1 VIARGLR
8 ADVAIWDM
16 SGIEAAGS
24 WDPVA
29 LLLAGPMRVRDL
41 LVEGRQ
47 VVASGQVVT
56 LDLPAVIA
64 RQNLLVRRLME

>member
-1 VIARGLR
+1 
-8 ADVAIWDM
+8 
-16 SGIEAAGS
+16 
-24 WDPVA
+24 
-29 LLLAGPMRVRDL
+29 VRDL